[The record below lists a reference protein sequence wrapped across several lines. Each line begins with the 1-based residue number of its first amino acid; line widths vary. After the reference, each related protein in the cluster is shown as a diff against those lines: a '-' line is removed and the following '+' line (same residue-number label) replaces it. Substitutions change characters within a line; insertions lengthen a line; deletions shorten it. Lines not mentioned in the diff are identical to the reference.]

1 MGLDASTAVRR
12 RVAAHHP
19 RSAVD
24 GDGSPTRGS
33 AASPAK
39 PGAATAQVV
48 MAPKYGAK
56 VSKVRK
62 TRRGG
67 RGRERRA
74 CASPPRPL
82 SPRFL
87 NPLHIHPTQL
97 AEAHAIVDDNDST
110 WSLGGLAVF
119 AAFVVAAGAYLTV
132 RVTELAAAGRLGA
145 PWPAAVL
152 AAELLGASSVG
163 LYALCL
169 ARRLPA
175 SLTAVARSGAGR
187 VPPGTHVHVLVPCY
201 TEALTIVAE
210 TVWAAAEA
218 DLPPGATST
227 VWLLDDGADPAK
239 KEWVA
244 GLACPRIR
252 YVAGRAR
259 PAGEVNGK
267 AANLNA
273 ALASIYQRGV
283 GAKPPGPHEAV
294 AVFDADQVCDRAFFK
309 KTLPLLFEEGG
320 ADGRGAPPSPSSPPS
335 SSSARVGLVLTP
347 QRYAN
352 VDERADIFNHS
363 NRHFWE
369 AMIPGL
375 TSWGMVVCT
384 GTNLVLRSTALM
396 GVGGFPADTVTE
408 DYLLGMELKMEGWE
422 ARYLAEYLAVGE
434 APEDGSLFRQRSRW
448 CKGHLQALLS
458 RAHCPLLQ
466 GRLSLLQR
474 LLYASGAWAYITSAI
489 TTPLLSAVP
498 VVALLSGGASPA
510 LPFALTPTLATA
522 FLPYFLAVHAVVYW
536 CDAPDLL
543 RALWF
548 GGVAA
553 RLLWWTYAKALWNT
567 GLWALGL
574 KRASRFKSTAKA
586 GLGPS
591 PSGRLAAAGGA
602 AGLSPAASGEAAPAP
617 SAPAAPSSPPPS
629 VASWRDIWAPLL
641 LAATSAAAAGVGIAR
656 IASGEEDSAAL
667 DVLTAWAAY
676 NAVPPLLLAHYA
688 WVGRGRSLR
697 AACTL
702 AALASTAVL
711 AGAAFA
717 GWLFLPPHIRGDA
730 FGLGDRYTGGGGG
743 LYAPAG
749 PKAAFFADAILSALG
764 ADEAVAAAGGG
775 AGGPAL
781 IGAPVA
787 GPAGGG
793 LRTSL
798 GGR

>member
-1 MGLDASTAVRR
+1 VGV
-12 RVAAHHP
+12 
-19 RSAVD
+19 
-24 GDGSPTRGS
+24 
-33 AASPAK
+33 
-39 PGAATAQVV
+39 
-48 MAPKYGAK
+48 
-56 VSKVRK
+56 
-62 TRRGG
+62 GG
-67 RGRERRA
+67 RGVAVSRRNKKPSRSIH
-74 CASPPRPL
+74 SPPLTIPKTHT
-82 SPRFL
+82 P
-87 NPLHIHPTQL
+87 PQQQL
-97 AEAHAIVDDNDST
+97 AEAHAVVDDNDST

-119 AAFVVAAGAYLTV
+119 LAFLAAAGAYLYV
-132 RVTELAAAGRLGA
+132 RVTELISTGRA
-145 PWPAAVL
+145 SSPWPLTVL
-152 AAELLGASSVG
+152 IAEILGASSVG

-169 ARRLPA
+169 ARRQPA
-175 SLTAVARSGAGR
+175 SVTAAARAGNAP
-187 VPPGTHVHVLVPCY
+187 VPAGTHVHVLVPCY

-252 YVAGRAR
+252 YVAGRSRA
-259 PAGEVNGK
+259 PGEVNGK
-267 AANLNA
+267 AGNLNA
-273 ALASIYQRGV
+273 ALASIY
-283 GAKPPGPHEAV
+283 PPGGPPPPVHDAV
-294 AVFDADQVCDRAFFK
+294 AVFDADQVCDRTFFA
-309 KTLPLLFEEGG
+309 KTLPLLFEEEAAAGKKKGG
-320 ADGRGAPPSPSSPPS
+320 PADAKATSTRG
-335 SSSARVGLVLTP
+335 VGLVLTP

-375 TSWGMVVCT
+375 TAWGMVVCT
-384 GTNLVLRSTALM
+384 GTNLVLKSTALT

-408 DYLLGMELKMEGWE
+408 DYLLGMELKAAGWE
-422 ARYLAEYLAVGE
+422 ARYVVEYLATGE

-448 CKGHLQALLS
+448 CKGHLQALFS
-458 RAHCPLLQ
+458 RSHCPLLQ
-466 GRLSLLQR
+466 PRLSLLQR
-474 LLYASGAWAYITSAI
+474 VLYSSGAWAYITSAL
-489 TTPLLSAVP
+489 TTPLLAAVP
-498 VVALLSGGASPA
+498 VVALLGSDGAPA
-510 LPFALTPTLATA
+510 SHHLPFALTPRLATA

-548 GGVAA
+548 GGIAA

-586 GLGPS
+586 GLGPA
-591 PSGRLAAAGGA
+591 PSGRLATAGSAGNGA
-602 AGLSPAASGEAAPAP
+602 AALSPAGSAAAPV
-617 SAPAAPSSPPPS
+617 PAAAAATPTPTSPPS

-641 LAATSAAAAGVGIAR
+641 LATASAAAAVVGCAR
-656 IASGEEDSAAL
+656 IASGEEDAAAL

-676 NAVPPLLLAHYA
+676 NALPPLLLAHYA
-688 WVGRGRSLR
+688 WVGRGASLR
-697 AACTL
+697 AACGAAATL
-702 AALASTAVL
+702 STAVL

-730 FGLGDRYTGGGGG
+730 FGLGDRYTGGGRGG
-743 LYAPAG
+743 LFAPAG
-749 PKAAFFADAILSALG
+749 PKAAFYADAILSALG
-764 ADEAVAAAGGG
+764 AEDALGGG
-775 AGGPAL
+775 GGVG

-787 GPAGGG
+787 APAGG

>member
-1 MGLDASTAVRR
+1 
-12 RVAAHHP
+12 VA
-19 RSAVD
+19 
-24 GDGSPTRGS
+24 
-33 AASPAK
+33 
-39 PGAATAQVV
+39 
-48 MAPKYGAK
+48 
-56 VSKVRK
+56 
-62 TRRGG
+62 G
-67 RGRERRA
+67 RGARGEKEPLPP
-74 CASPPRPL
+74 PPRPAPPRISHPPNLFSLFPL
-82 SPRFL
+82 SPSPS
-87 NPLHIHPTQL
+87 NPPPPQSQL
-97 AEAHAIVDDNDST
+97 AEAHAIIDDNDST

-119 AAFVVAAGAYLTV
+119 AAFMVAAGAYLGV
-132 RVTELAAAGRLGA
+132 RLSELAASGRLA
-145 PWPAAVL
+145 SPWPAAVL
-152 AAELLGASSVG
+152 GAEVLGASSVG

-175 SLTAVARSGAGR
+175 SATAAARSGAGA

-201 TEALTIVAE
+201 QEALTIVAE

-218 DLPPGATST
+218 DLPPGAAST

-244 GLACPRIR
+244 SLACPRIR
-252 YVAGRAR
+252 YLAGRAR

-273 ALASIYQRGV
+273 ALGV
-283 GAKPPGPHEAV
+283 LYPPGGRGPAPHEAV
-294 AVFDADQVCDRAFFK
+294 AIFDADQVCDRAFFA
-309 KTLPLLFEEGG
+309 KTLPLLFEEDTSAAAAARAATTTTAG
-320 ADGRGAPPSPSSPPS
+320 AATSAAAP
-335 SSSARVGLVLTP
+335 ARVGLVLTP

-375 TSWGMVVCT
+375 TAWGMVVCT
-384 GTNLVLRSTALM
+384 GTNLVLRASALTA
-396 GVGGFPADTVTE
+396 VGGFPADTVTE
-408 DYLLGMELKMEGWE
+408 DYLLGMELKMAGWE
-422 ARYLAEYLAVGE
+422 ARYLPEYLATGE

-448 CKGHLQALLS
+448 CKGHLQALFS
-458 RAHCPLLQ
+458 RAHCPLVQ
-466 GRLSLLQR
+466 GRLPLLQR
-474 LLYASGAWAYITSAI
+474 LLYSSGAWAYITSAI
-489 TTPLLSAVP
+489 TTPLLAAVP
-498 VVALLSGGASPA
+498 VVALLGGGEGGAGAA
-510 LPFALTPTLATA
+510 LPFALTPRLATA

-567 GLWALGL
+567 ALWAAGL
-574 KRASRFKSTAKA
+574 KAASRFKATAKA
-586 GLGPS
+586 GLGPAA
-591 PSGRLAAAGGA
+591 SGRLATAVSANGSASSRGAPPASPADPAGGA
-602 AGLSPAASGEAAPAP
+602 GKGAPPTPAVPLPSAPSAAPA
-617 SAPAAPSSPPPS
+617 PS

-641 LAATSAAAAGVGIAR
+641 LAAASACAAGAGVAR

-676 NAVPPLLLAHYA
+676 NALPPLLLAHYA
-688 WVGRGRSLR
+688 WVGRGASLR
-697 AACTL
+697 AACGL
-702 AALASTAVL
+702 SALLSTAVL

-743 LYAPAG
+743 LFVPAG

-764 ADEAVAAAGGG
+764 ADEAAAGGG
-775 AGGPAL
+775 PGM

-787 GPAGGG
+787 APVGG

-798 GGR
+798 GGRA

>member
-1 MGLDASTAVRR
+1 M
-12 RVAAHHP
+12 
-19 RSAVD
+19 
-24 GDGSPTRGS
+24 
-33 AASPAK
+33 
-39 PGAATAQVV
+39 
-48 MAPKYGAK
+48 
-56 VSKVRK
+56 
-62 TRRGG
+62 
-67 RGRERRA
+67 
-74 CASPPRPL
+74 
-82 SPRFL
+82 
-87 NPLHIHPTQL
+87 
-97 AEAHAIVDDNDST
+97 DDNDST

-119 AAFVVAAGAYLTV
+119 AAFCVAASAYLTV
-132 RVTELAAAGRLGA
+132 RVTELSASGRLSA

-187 VPPGTHVHVLVPCY
+187 VPAGTHVHVLIPVY

-227 VWLLDDGADPAK
+227 VWLLDDGRDPAK

-252 YVAGRAR
+252 YVSGRAR

-273 ALASIYQRGV
+273 ALASIY
-283 GAKPPGPHEAV
+283 PPGGPPPSPHDAV
-294 AVFDADQVCDRAFFK
+294 AVFDADQVADRAFFT
-309 KTLPLLFEEGG
+309 KTLPLLFESGD
-320 ADGRGAPPSPSSPPS
+320 DGKVSTSPASPSPSS
-335 SSSARVGLVLTP
+335 SASRGVGLVLTP

-384 GTNLVLRSTALM
+384 GTNLVLRSGALT

-408 DYLLGMELKMEGWE
+408 DYLLGMELKMAGWE
-422 ARYLAEYLAVGE
+422 ARYLSEYLAVGE

-448 CKGHLQALLS
+448 CKGHLQALFS
-458 RAHCPLLQ
+458 RTHCPLLQ
-466 GRLSLLQR
+466 GRLSFLQR

-498 VVALLSGGASPA
+498 VVALLSGESSPA
-510 LPFALTPTLATA
+510 LPFALTPRLATA
-522 FLPYFLAVHAVVYW
+522 FLPYFLSVHAVVYW

-567 GLWALGL
+567 ALWALGL
-574 KRASRFKSTAKA
+574 KQASRFKSTAKA

-591 PSGRLAAAGGA
+591 PSGRLAGTNSSSR
-602 AGLSPAASGEAAPAP
+602 LSPAASAEVPAAPAVP
-617 SAPAAPSSPPPS
+617 STPPS

-641 LAATSAAAAGVGIAR
+641 LAASSAAAAGVGIAR

-688 WVGRGRSLR
+688 WLGRGKSLR
-697 AACTL
+697 AACGL
-702 AALASTAVL
+702 AAAASTLVL

-743 LYAPAG
+743 LWAPAG

-764 ADEAVAAAGGG
+764 ADEAMGGG
-775 AGGPAL
+775 GGDGPAM

-787 GPAGGG
+787 GPAGG

>member
-1 MGLDASTAVRR
+1 M
-12 RVAAHHP
+12 
-19 RSAVD
+19 
-24 GDGSPTRGS
+24 
-33 AASPAK
+33 
-39 PGAATAQVV
+39 
-48 MAPKYGAK
+48 
-56 VSKVRK
+56 
-62 TRRGG
+62 
-67 RGRERRA
+67 
-74 CASPPRPL
+74 
-82 SPRFL
+82 
-87 NPLHIHPTQL
+87 
-97 AEAHAIVDDNDST
+97 DDNDST

-273 ALASIYQRGV
+273 ALASIYPRGV

-320 ADGRGAPPSPSSPPS
+320 VDGRGAPPSPSSPPS

-384 GTNLVLRSTALM
+384 GTNLVLRSNALM

-408 DYLLGMELKMEGWE
+408 DYLLGMNLKMAGRE
-422 ARYLAEYLAVGE
+422 ARYLPEYLAVGE
-434 APEDGSLFRQRSRW
+434 APEDGSFSASGRAGARATCRPSSPGALPPAP
-448 CKGHLQALLS
+448 GAAVPAATPALLVGRVGLRRGGRHDA
-458 RAHCPLLQ
+458 RAGRGARRRPRVRRGVPRFALRHHPAPRLRLRPLLR
-466 GRLSLLQR
+466 GRARRR
-474 LLYASGAWAYITSAI
+474 LL
-489 TTPLLSAVP
+489 VR
-498 VVALLSGGASPA
+498 
-510 LPFALTPTLATA
+510 
-522 FLPYFLAVHAVVYW
+522 
-536 CDAPDLL
+536 
-543 RALWF
+543 RARP
-548 GGVAA
+548 AA
-553 RLLWWTYAKALWNT
+553 RSLVWRRRDQAALVDVREGALANT
-567 GLWALGL
+567 ALWALGL

-591 PSGRLAAAGGA
+591 PPAGWRRRAVRLACPRCQRGGGARALGARCPLLPPALRRVVARHLGAPPPGGHLRGRGGRGHRPHRVRRGGLGRPGRPHRLGRLQRG
-602 AGLSPAASGEAAPAP
+602 PPAP
-617 SAPAAPSSPPPS
+617 PGALRLGRAGASLRGGVQRCHARCPRGCWRAPPS
-629 VASWRDIWAPLL
+629 R
-641 LAATSAAAAGVGIAR
+641 
-656 IASGEEDSAAL
+656 
-667 DVLTAWAAY
+667 
-676 NAVPPLLLAHYA
+676 
-688 WVGRGRSLR
+688 
-697 AACTL
+697 
-702 AALASTAVL
+702 
-711 AGAAFA
+711 

-743 LYAPAG
+743 LYRRPG
-749 PKAAFFADAILSALG
+749 PRPPFLRTPSCRPWARTRRSRRR
-764 ADEAVAAAGGG
+764 AAAPV
-775 AGGPAL
+775 GP
-781 IGAPVA
+781 P
-787 GPAGGG
+787 
-793 LRTSL
+793 
-798 GGR
+798 

>member
-1 MGLDASTAVRR
+1 MR
-12 RVAAHHP
+12 
-19 RSAVD
+19 
-24 GDGSPTRGS
+24 
-33 AASPAK
+33 
-39 PGAATAQVV
+39 
-48 MAPKYGAK
+48 
-56 VSKVRK
+56 
-62 TRRGG
+62 
-67 RGRERRA
+67 
-74 CASPPRPL
+74 
-82 SPRFL
+82 
-87 NPLHIHPTQL
+87 
-97 AEAHAIVDDNDST
+97 
-110 WSLGGLAVF
+110 
-119 AAFVVAAGAYLTV
+119 
-132 RVTELAAAGRLGA
+132 ELAAAGRLGA

-152 AAELLGASSVG
+152 VAEVLGASSVG

-175 SLTAVARSGAGR
+175 SVTAVARSGTGR
-187 VPPGTHVHVLVPCY
+187 VPAGTHVHVLVPCY
-201 TEALTIVAE
+201 QEALTIVAE

-227 VWLLDDGADPAK
+227 VWLLDDGKDASK

-244 GLACPRIR
+244 SLACPRIR
-252 YVAGRAR
+252 YLSGRAR

-273 ALASIYQRGV
+273 ALAAIY
-283 GAKPPGPHEAV
+283 PPGSRAPAPTDAV
-294 AVFDADQVCDRAFFK
+294 AVFDADQVCDRAFFA
-309 KTLPLLFEEGG
+309 KTLPLLFEEANAGAGAGG
-320 ADGRGAPPSPSSPPS
+320 GGAPPAAPAAPS
-335 SSSARVGLVLTP
+335 RVGLVLTP

-375 TSWGMVVCT
+375 TAWGMVVCT
-384 GTNLVLRSTALM
+384 GTNLVLRSAALVA
-396 GVGGFPADTVTE
+396 VGGFPADTVTE
-408 DYLLGMELKMEGWE
+408 DYLLGMELKMAGWE
-422 ARYLAEYLAVGE
+422 ARYLPEYLATGE

-448 CKGHLQALLS
+448 CKGHLQALFS

-474 LLYASGAWAYITSAI
+474 LLYSSGAWAYITSAI
-489 TTPLLSAVP
+489 TTPLLAAVP
-498 VVALLSGGASPA
+498 VVALLAGSGSSPA
-510 LPFALTPTLATA
+510 LPFALTPSLATA

-567 GLWALGL
+567 GLWACGL
-574 KRASRFKSTAKA
+574 KAASRFKSTAKA

-591 PSGRLAAAGGA
+591 PSGRLATAVSATSAAS
-602 AGLSPAASGEAAPAP
+602 LSPAPATGGLDKAAAAAAASAAVPAP
-617 SAPAAPSSPPPS
+617 SAPSASPAPS

-641 LAATSAAAAGVGIAR
+641 LAAASAAAAGVGAAR

-676 NAVPPLLLAHYA
+676 NALPPLLLAHYA

-697 AACTL
+697 AACAASATL
-702 AALASTAVL
+702 SVAVL

-730 FGLGDRYTGGGGG
+730 FGLGDRYTGSGGG

-764 ADEAVAAAGGG
+764 ADDAAAAAGG
-775 AGGPAL
+775 PVM

-787 GPAGGG
+787 APAGG

-798 GGR
+798 GGRA